1 MLTLPPRRDGS
12 RGTIDAD
19 GSVIIVGANGSGK
32 SRFTARLRADLGE
45 RAFALSALHG
55 LFDREWHDPGA
66 TSIDGLYSAMPSADI
81 YTPPT
86 SQLDKLM
93 RLLVNEEISR
103 LMSYKLKG
111 DRRRLREPQ
120 GETRLDRTMEV
131 WRDIFPGNEILLEN
145 GRLMLSRSE
154 GESSSAGYSPQRL
167 SSGEK
172 AVMYYTAGL
181 LYAPE
186 GATVFVDDPAIF
198 LHPSVATALWNR
210 LEALRPDC
218 RMVYTTHDLDFASS
232 RAGAATVWV
241 RDYDAATH
249 TWDYDLLPADSGL
262 TDDIYLAILGAR
274 RPVLF
279 IEGDGV
285 NSIDAKLYPLIFK
298 GYTIKSLGSCNK
310 VIESVRTF
318 NDLRGFH
325 HLDSHGIVD
334 RDRRDASEVAYLRR
348 RGIFV
353 PEVAEIENILM
364 LEDVIRAVASHRGK
378 DEETVFGKVKKSVLG
393 QFRTDLR
400 RQALLHTRH
409 RVKRIMEYRVD
420 GRFNSIGALEDH
432 IGSLV
437 REINP
442 RALYEEFCREF
453 NGYLR
458 DGDYASVL
466 RVYNQKSMLPGSN
479 VAGLCGLRD
488 KGAYLRAILDLLR
501 EDGSGAERVRQ
512 AILRCFS
519 FEPTLVP
526 DTEDDDTPFVDLD
539 SDEPSYTADDETET
553 D

>member
-1 MLTLPPRRDGS
+1 
-12 RGTIDAD
+12 
-19 GSVIIVGANGSGK
+19 
-32 SRFTARLRADLGE
+32 
-45 RAFALSALHG
+45 
-55 LFDREWHDPGA
+55 
-66 TSIDGLYSAMPSADI
+66 
-81 YTPPT
+81 
-86 SQLDKLM
+86 M
-93 RLLVNEEISR
+93 RLLVNEEMGR
-103 LMSYKLKG
+103 LMTFKLRG
-111 DRRRLREPQ
+111 SRRRLREPAA
-120 GETRLDRTMEV
+120 ETRLDRTMEV
-131 WRDIFPGNEILLEN
+131 WREIFPGNEILMEN
-145 GRLMLSRSE
+145 GRLLLSRNEGSE
-154 GESSSAGYSPQRL
+154 DCAGYSPQKL

-181 LYAPE
+181 LFAPE

-198 LHPSVATALWNR
+198 LHPTVATALWNR

-232 RAGAATVWV
+232 RGGAATVWV
-241 RDYDAATH
+241 RDYDATGQ
-249 TWDYDLLPADSGL
+249 TWDYDLLPADTGI
-262 TDDIYLAILGAR
+262 TDDIYMAILGAR

-285 NSIDAKLYPLIFK
+285 NSIDSKLYPLIFK
-298 GYTIKSLGSCNK
+298 DYTVKSLGSCNK

-334 RDRRDASEVAYLRR
+334 RDRRDAAEVAYLRR

-364 LEDVIRAVASHRGK
+364 LEEVIRAVASRRGK
-378 DEETVFGKVKKSVLG
+378 DEEVVFGKVKKSIFG

-409 RVKRIMEYRVD
+409 RVKRTMEYRVD

-432 IGSLV
+432 IDNLV
-437 REINP
+437 HEINP
-442 RALYEEFCREF
+442 RALYEGFCREF
-453 NGYLR
+453 NEYLR
-458 DGDYASVL
+458 DGDYAAVL

-488 KGAYLRAILDLLR
+488 KAAYLRTILDTLR
-501 EDGSGAERVRQ
+501 EDGPGAERIRT

-519 FEPTLVP
+519 FEPSLVP
-526 DTEDDDTPFVDLD
+526 DPDAAEEDARRLAEDTDTQND
-539 SDEPSYTADDETET
+539 
-553 D
+553 

>member
-12 RGTIDAD
+12 RGSIEAD
-19 GSVIIVGANGSGK
+19 GPVIIIGANGSGK

-45 RAFALSALHG
+45 QAYTLSALHG
-55 LFDREWHDPGA
+55 LFDRDGRDDTAP
-66 TSIDGLYSAMPSADI
+66 SIDSLYAAMPSADI
-81 YTPPT
+81 YVPPT

-93 RLLVNEEISR
+93 RLLVNEEMAR
-103 LMSYKLKG
+103 LMTYKLKG
-111 DRRRLREPQ
+111 DRRRLREPI

-131 WRDIFPGNEILLEN
+131 WRDIFPGNEILMEN
-145 GRLMLSRSE
+145 GRLLLSRNE
-154 GESSSAGYSPQRL
+154 GTASSAGYSPQKL

-181 LYAPE
+181 LYAPH
-186 GATVFVDDPAIF
+186 GATVFVDDPALF

-232 RAGAATVWV
+232 RGGSATVWV
-241 RDYDAATH
+241 RDYDAASQ
-249 TWDYDLLPADSGL
+249 TWDYDLLPSDSGL

-285 NSIDAKLYPLIFK
+285 NSIDSKLYPLIFK
-298 GYTIKSLGSCNK
+298 DYTIKSLGSCNK

-364 LEDVIRAVASHRGK
+364 LEEVIRAVASARGK
-378 DEETVFGKVKKSVLG
+378 DEDTVFGKVKKSVMG
-393 QFRTDLR
+393 QFHTDLR

-409 RVKRIMEYRVD
+409 RVKRTMEYRVD
-420 GRFNSIGALEDH
+420 GRFNSIGALEEH
-432 IGSLV
+432 IEALV
-437 REINP
+437 HEINP
-442 RALYEEFCREF
+442 RALYEGFCREF
-453 NGYLR
+453 SGYLR

-488 KGAYLRAILDLLR
+488 KGTYLRAILDLLR
-501 EDGSGAERVRQ
+501 EEGPGAERIRA
-512 AILRCFS
+512 AIMRCFS

-526 DTEDDDTPFVDLD
+526 EIDADDDEL
-539 SDEPSYTADDETET
+539 T
-553 D
+553 DQEYDQLQPEE